1 MDTQNTPVHIRLWN
15 RHFWRL
21 AIANLFLAMSAYMLI
36 PTIPSMMQ
44 EHGYSQ
50 MQIGIIMLCFCM
62 GILVFGG
69 FSGYLVQKFRRNK
82 VCILSILGMGCITGL
97 LYYLYTLKSSP
108 SDFYILL
115 GLRTLQG
122 AFYGMAQMVMLSTL
136 VIDTVEAEYRTEAN
150 YSVTWFGRFALAI
163 GPLVALFVNG
173 KFNEGMVFLVSCGCA
188 IASMLLVQS
197 VNFPFRAPEDSVKV
211 YSADRF
217 ILKQGSWLSLV
228 LILSAIQ
235 IGLIL
240 GTVGNMQFYA
250 LFFVGL
256 VVAVLSERFAFV
268 DADLRSEA
276 VVGLLSIGIALLLL
290 LTRTQ
295 HIIYY
300 IVPILLGFG
309 IGVIASR
316 FLLFFIKLSK
326 HCQRGTSQSTYILSW
341 EIGLGIGIFLEYSVF
356 NQDIKL
362 ILQFGLGLVIATF
375 LLYRFY
381 VHGWYVKHKNR

>member
-1 MDTQNTPVHIRLWN
+1 MDTQNTPIHIRLWN

-115 GLRTLQG
+115 GLRILQG

-163 GPLVALFVNG
+163 GPLVALLVNG

-188 IASMLLVQS
+188 LASMLLVQS

-240 GTVGNMQFYA
+240 GTVVDMQFYA

-341 EIGLGIGIFLEYSVF
+341 EIGLGIGIFLDYSVF

>member
-1 MDTQNTPVHIRLWN
+1 MDTQNTPIHIRLWN

-115 GLRTLQG
+115 GLRILQG

-173 KFNEGMVFLVSCGCA
+173 KFNEGIVFLVSCGCA
-188 IASMLLVQS
+188 LASMLLVQS

-240 GTVGNMQFYA
+240 GTVVDMQFYA

-341 EIGLGIGIFLEYSVF
+341 EIGLGIGIFLDYSVF

>member
-1 MDTQNTPVHIRLWN
+1 
-15 RHFWRL
+15 
-21 AIANLFLAMSAYMLI
+21 MSAYMLI

-115 GLRTLQG
+115 GLRILQG

-188 IASMLLVQS
+188 LASMLLVQS

-240 GTVGNMQFYA
+240 GTVVDMQFYA

-341 EIGLGIGIFLEYSVF
+341 EIGLGIGIFLDYSVF